1 LAHWV
6 DLKLGLGVVV
16 LKPSIILPV
25 VLALS
30 GLAIGGLWFGM
41 SSAPNAEERARVA
54 SLQPV
59 ALVRAPMV
67 RAPRFVEGDTAS
79 IAREIQ
85 KELNRVGCYD
95 GAINGLWS
103 ARTRQ
108 AMKDFIDGVNARL
121 PIDKPDEVLL
131 SLVMGQSEIVC
142 GGGQTQAANVQTDT
156 QTDTRTSSAQIVPVV
171 TAPAPSDGQGA
182 QDHRVSHD
190 NNLSAGATA
199 IAAVAATA
207 AVVEPVRRD
216 LPGKSQPLEILQGSS
231 EPMVSA
237 ARVVPPDV
245 RAIRDDQAHI
255 RTDQKTSKYQ
265 KRTRRS
271 ARYKNKTPKYM
282 RSFVRSVKGTLASFG
297 IR

>member
-1 LAHWV
+1 M
-6 DLKLGLGVVV
+6 VV

-30 GLAIGGLWFGM
+30 GLAIGGFWFGM
-41 SSAPNAEERARVA
+41 SSTPNAEERARVA
-54 SLQPV
+54 ALQPV
-59 ALVRAPMV
+59 DLVRAPMV

-108 AMKDFIDGVNARL
+108 SMKDFIDGVNARL

-142 GGGQTQAANVQTDT
+142 GGGPTQAANVQTDT
-156 QTDTRTSSAQIVPVV
+156 QTEPGTSSVHIVPVV
-171 TAPAPSDGQGA
+171 TALVPSDGLVA
-182 QDHRVSHD
+182 QDHRQSRD
-190 NNLSAGATA
+190 NDISAGATA
-199 IAAVAATA
+199 IAAAAATA
-207 AVVEPVRRD
+207 VAIAPVRSD

-237 ARVVPPDV
+237 ARVVPPDAE
-245 RAIRDDQAHI
+245 AIRDDQAHI
-255 RTDQKTSKYQ
+255 RSDQKTSKHQ

-271 ARYKNKTPKYM
+271 SRYKNKTPKYM